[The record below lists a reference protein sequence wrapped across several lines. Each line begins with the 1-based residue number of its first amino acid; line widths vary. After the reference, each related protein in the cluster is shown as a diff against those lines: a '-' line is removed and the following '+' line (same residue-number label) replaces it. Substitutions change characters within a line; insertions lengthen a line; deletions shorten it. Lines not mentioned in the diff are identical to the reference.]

1 MDARCPVRA
10 SRPVNSMHDETLPIH
25 DRRLLLCRFA
35 DSTIKFAPSCFWQ
48 YSPVFASLLPNLDFL
63 AVTEPKAHHERTGS
77 STAHLHIPHTQ
88 TTPNPPTHP
97 PPPHPP

>member
-35 DSTIKFAPSCFWQ
+35 DSTIKFAPSCFCQ

-63 AVTEPKAHHERTGS
+63 ALTELKAHHERTGS
-77 STAHLHIPHTQ
+77 PTPLLHSHQILATANRGDQPPSVHLL
-88 TTPNPPTHP
+88 
-97 PPPHPP
+97 